1 MLTETTAAELSAPWL
16 LFFLF
21 SLTVTFKIRNSWIN
35 KSVIMH
41 INVLSGNNSA
51 PFSLVSYTIH
61 NNFHC
66 FYAN

>member
-16 LFFLF
+16 LFFPVF
-21 SLTVTFKIRNSWIN
+21 SFKIRNSWIN